1 MWILPTQN
9 IHCPLWLVILCTWY
23 EWQHTQMK
31 VERMVQNSLLLHRS
45 LVRNNDIWSFF
56 YLFSLTK
63 NGLCS
68 YAKIFFKM
76 QLWIH
81 RSEVFIYC
89 DFYIVYL
96 LLVFYTIENI
106 FLTVFVVSLTGSD
119 FTYTLYIPKVF
130 VYLFEW
136 FHFFHWQSSVVSFL
150 LVPFLGRLLEN

>member
-1 MWILPTQN
+1 
-9 IHCPLWLVILCTWY
+9 
-23 EWQHTQMK
+23 
-31 VERMVQNSLLLHRS
+31 
-45 LVRNNDIWSFF
+45 
-56 YLFSLTK
+56 
-63 NGLCS
+63 
-68 YAKIFFKM
+68 M

-81 RSEVFIYC
+81 RSEVFIYY